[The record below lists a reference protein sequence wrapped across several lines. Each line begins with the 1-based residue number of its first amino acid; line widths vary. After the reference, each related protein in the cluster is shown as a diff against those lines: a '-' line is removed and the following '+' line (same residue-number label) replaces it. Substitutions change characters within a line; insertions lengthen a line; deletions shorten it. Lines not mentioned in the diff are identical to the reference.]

1 MKLFLHLK
9 RSLSFQVQVARKPPT
24 TPAHK
29 CSSAFLQTVPKT
41 TNIWHKVIHIKYTN
55 VHNINDNYNAENYDE
70 YIAEYQVLWTYEY
83 DKYYPKHLMPVT
95 NAENKFT

>member
-9 RSLSFQVQVARKPPT
+9 RSLSFQVQFAGKPPT

-41 TNIWHKVIHIKYTN
+41 TKIWHKVIHIKYTN
-55 VHNINDNYNAENYDE
+55 AHNISDNYNAENYDE
-70 YIAEYQVLWTYEY
+70 YIAEY
-83 DKYYPKHLMPVT
+83 
-95 NAENKFT
+95 KFT